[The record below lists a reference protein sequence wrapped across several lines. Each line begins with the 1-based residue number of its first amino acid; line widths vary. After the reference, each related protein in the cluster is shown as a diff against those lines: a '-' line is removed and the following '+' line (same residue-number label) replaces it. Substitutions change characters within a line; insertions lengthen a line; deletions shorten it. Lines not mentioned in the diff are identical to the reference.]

1 MRSLSELQLDMVEAL
16 RYPRALPDDPRWA
29 EFAAENLCG
38 NERLSPVEQLE
49 IYREQFWLRHTG
61 SLVEDFP
68 GVSGI
73 LGQDDWDKLAVQYL
87 REVVPSSFTLRD
99 LGARLPEVIGRASWL
114 SHRALC
120 YDMARLELAYIE
132 AFDARDTG
140 PLDAQHLAAL
150 PEEQL
155 PRAKLVVAPC
165 VRLLEV
171 AYPVADLRRAL
182 RAEGNEPVA
191 IPEPRAQN
199 LVVYRSSRRLWDM
212 PLSQPA
218 YVLITGLQQ
227 GAAFGEAAERA
238 AASSPEAEG
247 EVGAMIGA
255 WLSEWTKKGLLCD
268 VISP

>member
-1 MRSLSELQLDMVEAL
+1 MRSLTELQLDMAEAL
-16 RYPRALPDDPRWA
+16 RHPRALPDDAFWA
-29 EFAAENLCG
+29 QFAAENLCG

-68 GVSGI
+68 GLCGI

-99 LGARLPEVIGRASWL
+99 LGAQLPEVIGRASWL
-114 SHRALC
+114 PHQALC
-120 YDMARLELAYIE
+120 HDMARLELAYIE
-132 AFDARDTG
+132 AFDAADTA
-140 PLDAQHLAAL
+140 PLDPQRLAAL

-155 PRAKLVVAPC
+155 PLAKLVVAPC
-165 VRLLEV
+165 VRLLDI

-191 IPEPRAQN
+191 IPGPCAQN
-199 LVVYRSSRRLWDM
+199 LVVYRLNRRLWDM
-212 PLSQPA
+212 PLSPPA
-218 YVLITGLQQ
+218 YRLLTGLQQ
-227 GAAFGEAAERA
+227 GATFGEAAERA
-238 AASSPEAEG
+238 AGSSPEAEV
-247 EVGAMIGA
+247 EVGELIGV
-255 WLSEWTKKGLLCD
+255 WLREWTQKGLLCD